1 MALKTFFSLAV
12 SKKQQSKQKST
23 STTSTNN
30 TNPGRAHRS
39 SNASAAGVYLILRST
54 HCHISTACA
63 DCARASVH
71 TNRCGG
77 PGLVCCVLC
86 MSNLGEEGG
95 FAHPYIAYED
105 DLEGGPAGRLVGGG
119 CAAGTRRVSHGRF
132 QLPQLEDKLV
142 VNGSSVKQ
150 ATPHLLSSNR

>member
-1 MALKTFFSLAV
+1 
-12 SKKQQSKQKST
+12 
-23 STTSTNN
+23 
-30 TNPGRAHRS
+30 
-39 SNASAAGVYLILRST
+39 
-54 HCHISTACA
+54 
-63 DCARASVH
+63 
-71 TNRCGG
+71 
-77 PGLVCCVLC
+77 

-142 VNGSSVKQ
+142 VNGSSVKTSHTSFAQ
-150 ATPHLLSSNR
+150 FKSVMGWGGGHIKQEYPSAAL